1 MKEKYLKNKS
11 RLSEITKRLEA
22 LKVKA
27 LEADLKLKAISR
39 KLENLK
45 KIKNI

>member
-1 MKEKYLKNKS
+1 MKENYLKNKS
-11 RLSEITKRLEA
+11 RLSEISKRLEA

-27 LEADLKLKAISR
+27 LEADRNLKTISR
-39 KLENLK
+39 KLEALK